1 LRLTAFHGQTAIRF
15 MSRMADTLI
24 SFGALFVSIA
34 LIAPRLPAQT
44 PDELR
49 RAFIDLHDD
58 KVPHN
63 CEDATEWLFKYRE
76 QLKGELID
84 ELYKTDWQ
92 GRSAICHVL
101 YNTTSF
107 EPDER
112 FIRQTFSLLRQD
124 EIPGNAEE
132 TSKWLAQRGDQ
143 IKPLLLDELYKTD
156 EQGRHEISHLLYE
169 IKSFVP
175 DDRFIRFI
183 GAKLVEAD
191 TDDGDWKFVHDHFDA
206 FEPLLGTAIANSRNR
221 PHDMYLL
228 WATTWVMKKRGVLEH
243 FSNVFTPGVVTA
255 AATHLRNDDE
265 RSNAGWAVRFFL
277 LLGNRALGPLR
288 EVAHSND
295 PQARSLANA
304 TIDALGGS
312 RKAFGYLQ
320 ARVELSRTPFGPEVS
335 DPDWLAQA
343 AEPYRGNDKAYDA
356 R

>member
-1 LRLTAFHGQTAIRF
+1 MLYASKALILAG
-15 MSRMADTLI
+15 TL
-24 SFGALFVSIA
+24 FALIA
-34 LIAPRLPAQT
+34 LIGPRLPAQT
-44 PDELR
+44 PDEVR
-49 RAFIDLHDD
+49 RAFVDLHDD

-63 CEDATEWLFKYRE
+63 CEHATAWLFKYRE
-76 QLKGELID
+76 QLKNELVD

-92 GRSAICHVL
+92 GRSVICHIL

-112 FIRQTFSLLRQD
+112 FIRQTFTQLRTD
-124 EIPGNAEE
+124 EVSGNAEE
-132 TSKWLAQRGDQ
+132 ASVWLAQRGDQ

-156 EQGRHEISHLLYE
+156 EQGRYEISHLLYN

-175 DDRFIRFI
+175 DERFIHFI
-183 GAKLVEAD
+183 AAKMVEAD
-191 TDDGDWKFVHDHFDA
+191 TDEGDWKFVHDHFDA
-206 FEPLLGTAIANSRNR
+206 FEPLLETAIAKSRNR
-221 PHDMYLL
+221 PHDMYVL
-228 WATTWVMKKRGVLEH
+228 WATAWVMKKCGVLEH
-243 FSNVFTPGVVTA
+243 FSNVFTPVVVTA
-255 AATHLRNDDE
+255 ATAHLRDDNVP
-265 RSNAGWAVRFFL
+265 SNAGWAVRFFL
-277 LLGNRALGPLR
+277 LLGDRALAPLR

-343 AEPYRGNDKAYDA
+343 AEPYRENDKMYDG
-356 R
+356 RQ